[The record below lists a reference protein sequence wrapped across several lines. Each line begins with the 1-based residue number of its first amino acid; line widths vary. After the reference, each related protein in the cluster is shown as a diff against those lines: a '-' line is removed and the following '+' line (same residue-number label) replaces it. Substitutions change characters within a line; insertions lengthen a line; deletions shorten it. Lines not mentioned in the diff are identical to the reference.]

1 MPVIKVIIHK
11 GVPYMLKVQE
21 IREIIKL
28 IDQSN
33 IDEFCYEANGTK
45 VSMKKQSGQ
54 VVTEPAQVQ
63 QPVQPKPEPKQVAAE
78 QGTQQE
84 VKEENPGQETQQET
98 SNYDAEVKSPMVGT
112 FYQSPSPDQDVYVE
126 VGDQVKED
134 SVVCI
139 VEAMKLFNE
148 IEAEVSG
155 EIVEILAKDGELVE
169 YGQPLFR
176 VKSK

>member
-1 MPVIKVIIHK
+1 
-11 GVPYMLKVQE
+11 MLKVQE

-28 IDQSN
+28 IDQSS
-33 IDEFCYEANGTK
+33 IDEFSYEANGTK
-45 VSMKKQSGQ
+45 VSMKKQQEQ
-54 VVTEPAQVQ
+54 VVTEAVQ
-63 QPVQPKPEPKQVAAE
+63 PQQAVQAQPKPQTQEPAQSKEVE
-78 QGTQQE
+78 QE
-84 VKEENPGQETQQET
+84 PAVEEAPKADTP
-98 SNYDAEVKSPMVGT
+98 SSDYDAEIKSPMVGT
-112 FYQSPSPDQDVYVE
+112 FYVSPSPDQDAYVKL
-126 VGDQVKED
+126 GDDVKED

-155 EIVEILAKDGELVE
+155 EVVEILVKDGELVE